1 MKDEQTI
8 RYKVVI
14 DAPEEI
20 SELVNAYEDYIREL
34 GEEINELVSV
44 AHVNGWKSTRLERG
58 LIARKRIA
66 DAKEAILPNANV
78 VEVSNT
84 SGFPKEISSAY
95 INGQKWAFPKMLW
108 YSFLYGASKTFDNNY
123 LPAMGYV
130 FSFALILS
138 GYAHEQDAIYFIA
151 TIAYLFAHAV
161 FHASSAF
168 HNKYSEPKKSL
179 Y

>member
-44 AHVNGWKSTRLERG
+44 AHVRGWKSSRLERG

-66 DAKEAILPNANV
+66 DAKEAISPMANV
-78 VEVSNT
+78 VEVTNT
-84 SGFPKEISSAY
+84 
-95 INGQKWAFPKMLW
+95 
-108 YSFLYGASKTFDNNY
+108 
-123 LPAMGYV
+123 
-130 FSFALILS
+130 
-138 GYAHEQDAIYFIA
+138 
-151 TIAYLFAHAV
+151 
-161 FHASSAF
+161 
-168 HNKYSEPKKSL
+168 HN
-179 Y
+179 